1 MAVVASLDSSLGQF
15 AADFLVLA
23 LVAAN
28 AYLGWR
34 LGIMRRLV
42 SLVGLYVGVL
52 AASNIGNWLAANI
65 APHSLYA
72 NAWMFTAV
80 LVAVVLLFEAL
91 GWAFN
96 DKLQVIVVFVF
107 DRIIGTV
114 GGVVVGVAEALALF
128 LVAFAVAGVSAVA
141 SNDAPPGRG
150 SAAQAISSST
160 LAGLVAR
167 MEPQARAAFGPA
179 LPSDLSD
186 HLAQGTQVTSI
197 PGV

>member
-28 AYLGWR
+28 GYLGWR

-72 NAWMFTAV
+72 NAW

>member
-1 MAVVASLDSSLGQF
+1 VAVVASLDSSLGQF

-65 APHSLYA
+65 APHSHYA